1 VKWKTGLP
9 CWLALSGA
17 LLAGGCASDRK
28 APPPSRAQQVNQSIM
43 AWPFTLNR
51 GWTSNTP
58 PSMVLPDFGTNSFS
72 RFLERFFRAAIEDQ
86 GTNFS
91 GQITPANALAAG
103 RKLLLAADAA
113 SNQRTN
119 YPRPI
124 ENTNQVGVWVWSI
137 HPKVGAWGGL
147 SQLWGKTPDA
157 LTDEG
162 LGAEAA
168 REVSQRLVKELEK
181 TFHCRAVILRATNAG
196 RQLPPSARADALC
209 RARELGLDVL
219 VEFKVHPRTGYGAVF
234 KRRNVRLQARFE
246 GAASVKRV
254 SDNETLWHSP
264 TVKGIA
270 EILIPRLPCTRADAQ
285 PTLHVAAESFVDDWM
300 TAFRP
305 GRSFLQLLLRQPDDP

>member
-1 VKWKTGLP
+1 MKWKTGLP

-28 APPPSRAQQVNQSIM
+28 ALPPSPAQQVNQSIM

-58 PSMVLPDFGTNSFS
+58 PLMVLPDFGTNSFS
-72 RFLERFFRAAIEDQ
+72 RVLERFFRAAMEDQ

-103 RKLLLAADAA
+103 RKLLLEADAA
-113 SNQRTN
+113 SNQRTS

-124 ENTNQVGVWVWSI
+124 EDTNQVGVWVWSVQ
-137 HPKVGAWGGL
+137 PKVGAWGGL

-162 LGAEAA
+162 LGADAV

-181 TFHCRAVILRATNAG
+181 TFHCRAVILGATNAG
-196 RQLPPSARADALC
+196 RQVPPSARADALR
-209 RARELGLDVL
+209 RAREMGLDVL
-219 VEFKVHPRTGYGAVF
+219 VEFEVHPRTGYGAVF

-264 TVKGIA
+264 RCTGST
-270 EILIPRLPCTRADAQ
+270 EILIPLLPCTRAQAQ
-285 PTLHVAAESFVDDWM
+285 PALHAAADNAVDNWM
-300 TAFRP
+300 IAFRP
-305 GRSFLQLLLRQPDDP
+305 GRSFLQLLLRRPDDP